1 MILPRSRYARTSL
14 VLSILIGL
22 VLLTLHVLDI
32 LGQYRAY
39 EYIFWTPESPV
50 IFRSVVTA
58 ADQQL
63 EPGDKIVVIA
73 KLEKEDTEWVKVF
86 LPDWQRAIYIVDPS
100 DTTPKDA
107 LTTPMNKGHEAMA
120 YLTFLVDN
128 YDTLPSTIAFLHSHR
143 DGFLRAW
150 HTDAPLHDN
159 VYAMQ
164 HLQLDFVHHSGYVN
178 LRCKWN
184 PGCLRSHSGIIHVTL
199 KIWQAV
205 FANTS
210 TPPPSLDPQT
220 AEQIVPFPMPSK
232 IGVACCAQFVVSR
245 EQVYKRP
252 REDYVIFRDWVAD
265 TELNDAHSGRV
276 MEYLWH
282 IIFAADAVQ

>member
-1 MILPRSRYARTSL
+1 
-14 VLSILIGL
+14 
-22 VLLTLHVLDI
+22 
-32 LGQYRAY
+32 
-39 EYIFWTPESPV
+39 
-50 IFRSVVTA
+50 
-58 ADQQL
+58 
-63 EPGDKIVVIA
+63 
-73 KLEKEDTEWVKVF
+73 
-86 LPDWQRAIYIVDPS
+86 
-100 DTTPKDA
+100 
-107 LTTPMNKGHEAMA
+107 MNKGHEAMA

-282 IIFAADAVQ
+282 IIFAADAVQMLHKIDRLRPVTLTQSSAMSLDDFVYYRLKLVDGIAVKRILQQRSLLIMLRRI